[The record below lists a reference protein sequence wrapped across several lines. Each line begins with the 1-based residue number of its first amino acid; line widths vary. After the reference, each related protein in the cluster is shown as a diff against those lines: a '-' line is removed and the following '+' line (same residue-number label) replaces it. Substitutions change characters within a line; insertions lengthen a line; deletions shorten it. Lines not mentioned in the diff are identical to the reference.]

1 MKNKKMKILIGAT
14 AVVGVLLIVL
24 TIVMVSGKDKKKDK
38 NKDTTE
44 KAGDEVSIT
53 VEPDSTMSDAEDI
66 EVIEREGMVIS
77 ELTGEWIDESL
88 DGQRPVCMMIN
99 NIIDAI
105 PQSGISQ
112 ADIIYEMKVE
122 GSLTRL
128 LCVFKD
134 YTGIEKVGPVRSA
147 RHYYVEVTDMLDG
160 IYCHFGYSPLAEQE
174 IPALGV
180 NNLNGLFLDGSVYY
194 RDSARYAPHN
204 VYTSGSR
211 IADGIASYEYS
222 TVYETEPE
230 KMFAFN
236 YEEANLGTGNSANII
251 RTDFAHN
258 SPWFE
263 YNAEEGVYYRFQY
276 NQAHMDM
283 ENNEQLKFENVIVM
297 LVDYTSLDSTDH
309 QDVDWNAGGT
319 AYYATNGEYKEITWK
334 KDNGVLKYF
343 DADGNQ
349 FHMNPGKTFIAVFDD
364 TYPDGVSFE

>member
-1 MKNKKMKILIGAT
+1 MMKNKKMKILIGAT
-14 AVVGVLLIVL
+14 VAVGLLLIIL
-24 TIVMVSGKDKKKDK
+24 TIVMISGKDKKKDSDDK
-38 NKDTTE
+38 TGSD
-44 KAGDEVSIT
+44 ASIN
-53 VEPDSTMSDAEDI
+53 VEPEATMSDAEDI
-66 EVIEREGMVIS
+66 DVVTREGMVIS
-77 ELTGEWIDESL
+77 NLTGEWIDESL

-105 PQSGISQ
+105 PQSGISE

-134 YTGIEKVGPVRSA
+134 YEDIEKVGPVRSA
-147 RHYYVEVTDMLDG
+147 RHYYVEVADMLDG

-180 NNLNGLFLDGSVYY
+180 NNLNGLFLDGTVYY

-211 IADGIASYEYS
+211 IADGIATYEYS
-222 TVYETEPE
+222 TVYTTEPE

-236 YEEANLGTGNSANII
+236 YEEANLDSGNSANII
-251 RTDFAHN
+251 KTDYAHN

-263 YNAEEGVYYRFQY
+263 YNSDEGVYYRYQY
-276 NQAHMDM
+276 NQAHIDV
-283 ENNEQLKFENVIVM
+283 ENGEQLKFKNVIVM
-297 LVDYTSLDSTDH
+297 LADYTSLDSTDH

-319 AYYATNGEYKEITWK
+319 AYYATNGEYVEITWK

-343 DADGNQ
+343 DKDGNQ
-349 FHMNPGKTFIAVFDD
+349 LRMNPGKTFIAVFDD
-364 TYPDGVSFE
+364 SYPEGVSFE

>member
-1 MKNKKMKILIGAT
+1 MKNKKTKILIGAT
-14 AVVGVLLIVL
+14 AVVGILLIVL
-24 TIVMVSGKDKKKDK
+24 TVVLIKGKDKKNDAT
-38 NKDTTE
+38 TTE
-44 KAGDEVSIT
+44 LSTDTEESIT
-53 VEPDSTMSDAEDI
+53 NETPTTESDTEATEAI
-66 EVIEREGMVIS
+66 TKEGMVIS
-77 ELTGEWIDESL
+77 DLTGEWIDESL

-134 YTGIEKVGPVRSA
+134 YEGIEKVGPVRSA

-211 IADGIASYEYS
+211 ILDGISSYEYS
-222 TVYETEPE
+222 TVYTTEPE

-236 YEEANLGTGNSANII
+236 YEDTNLGTGKPATVIK
-251 RTDFAHN
+251 TDYAHN

-263 YNAEEGVYYRFQY
+263 YNEEEGVYYRFQY
-276 NQAHMDM
+276 NRAHMDM
-283 ENNEQLKFENVIVM
+283 ENDQQLKFENVIVM
-297 LVDYTSLDSTDH
+297 LADYTSLDSTDH
-309 QDVDWNAGGT
+309 QDVDWNAGGV

-343 DADGNQ
+343 DEDGNQ
-349 FHMNPGKTFIAVFDD
+349 LQMNPGKTFIAVFDD
-364 TYPDGVSFE
+364 TYPEGVSFE